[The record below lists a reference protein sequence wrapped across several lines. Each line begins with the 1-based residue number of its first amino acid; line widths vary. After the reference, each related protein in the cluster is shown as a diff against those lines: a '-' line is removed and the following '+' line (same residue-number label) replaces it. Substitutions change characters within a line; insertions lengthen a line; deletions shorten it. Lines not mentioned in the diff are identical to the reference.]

1 MYLLLDANKVII
13 HISPTL
19 GYQENGNVL
28 VNHDS
33 LAYAAILVDEVAEV
47 AEVPAEVATQK
58 YKYMDGAFVLNPD
71 YIEPLPDEVGA
82 LQTAL
87 AETREQLDAAA
98 VAMAEGVNSIDQ

>member
-47 AEVPAEVATQK
+47 ADVPAEVAPQK
-58 YKYMDGAFVLNPD
+58 YKYADGAFVLNPD

-82 LQTAL
+82 LQGAL
-87 AETREQLDAAA
+87 AETREQLAAA
-98 VAMAEGVNSIDQ
+98 EAGLREGVNSLA